1 MVCAKSID
9 ANVTRMM
16 IDRPARDQLS
26 RNIRLLVSGKISND
40 QFEDSIPE
48 TSDAAIM
55 AFAGMTWLLYSD
67 MCGHRLVGRYAG
79 TSTRR
84 EVLRWVLFL
93 DSDFQYRWPKMY
105 LPGLQPLRRARPTL
119 LRWLSWPNAISPEHA
134 AEFLAA
140 GDRLAWPFISRSEFK
155 HALRNPSRLAGN
167 TNRRPSDAG
176 VSP

>member
-1 MVCAKSID
+1 
-9 ANVTRMM
+9 M
-16 IDRPARDQLS
+16 IDRPARNQLS
-26 RNIRLLVSGKISND
+26 RNIRLLVSGKISSD

-67 MCGHRLVGRYAG
+67 VSGHRLVGRYAE
-79 TSTRR
+79 SRTRR

-93 DSDFQYRWPKMY
+93 DSDFHYSWPKMY
-105 LPGLQPLRRARPTL
+105 LPGLQPLRRVRPAL
-119 LRWLSWPNAISPEHA
+119 SKWLSWPNAISPEHA

-155 HALRNPSRLAGN
+155 HALRDPRRLAGN
-167 TNRRPSDAG
+167 TNRRSSEAG

>member
-1 MVCAKSID
+1 
-9 ANVTRMM
+9 MM

-26 RNIRLLVSGKISND
+26 RNIRLLVSGKISSD

-67 MCGHRLVGRYAG
+67 MSGHRLVGRYAE
-79 TSTRR
+79 SNTRR

-93 DSDFQYRWPKMY
+93 DSDFQYCWPKMY
-105 LPGLQPLRRARPTL
+105 LPGVQPFRRVRPAL
-119 LRWLSWPNAISPEHA
+119 LRWLSWPNAISPDHA

-155 HALRNPSRLAGN
+155 HALRNPRRLAGN
-167 TNRRPSDAG
+167 AGRRPSAA
-176 VSP
+176 SASS

>member
-1 MVCAKSID
+1 M
-9 ANVTRMM
+9 T

-40 QFEDSIPE
+40 QFEDGIPE
-48 TSDAAIM
+48 TGDAAIM

-67 MCGHRLVGRYAG
+67 MYEHRLIRRYAIEP
-79 TSTRR
+79 STRR

-93 DSDFQYRWPKMY
+93 DSDCQYRWPKMY
-105 LPGLQPLRRARPTL
+105 LPGLQPLRRIRPTL

-134 AEFLAA
+134 SQFLAA
-140 GDRLAWPFISRSEFK
+140 GDRLAWPFISRAEYK
-155 HALRNPSRLAGN
+155 YALKNPRRLAGN
-167 TNRRPSDAG
+167 TNRRPLQSG